1 MHLLDPGPSRRGWH
15 RLQLAMQCPRKYAL
29 YIASKATPGPV
40 SSPALI
46 RGVLLHLALAHHYAL
61 KKNPKA
67 DIYTPLDA
75 MKEKVQSQPNPEEWD
90 KHSTIVARTYL
101 QYDLHW
107 AAERYL
113 VSQVEREL
121 VGHIQDTLQPEP
133 YLYTQRADLIVQH
146 PRSGLYYIVDH
157 KTTGRRPSTAVKY
170 YTLSGQFRG
179 YNFFGRS
186 LWGDQYGGVL
196 LNMIQ
201 WPKKDGSATFLRTEL
216 ATAPYADKT
225 FRDTVIHAER
235 LIRDLRDKHGHET
248 EDPMHWPA
256 AHHETA
262 CWTPYGP
269 CKNHTRCE
277 WGT

>member
-1 MHLLDPGPSRRGWH
+1 M
-15 RLQLAMQCPRKYAL
+15 MQCPRKYAL
-29 YIASKATPGPV
+29 YMASKATPGPV

-121 VGHIQDTLQPEP
+121 VGHIQDTLQPKP
-133 YLYTQRADLIVQH
+133 YLYTQRADLIV
-146 PRSGLYYIVDH
+146 
-157 KTTGRRPSTAVKY
+157 
-170 YTLSGQFRG
+170 
-179 YNFFGRS
+179 
-186 LWGDQYGGVL
+186 
-196 LNMIQ
+196 
-201 WPKKDGSATFLRTEL
+201 
-216 ATAPYADKT
+216 
-225 FRDTVIHAER
+225 
-235 LIRDLRDKHGHET
+235 
-248 EDPMHWPA
+248 
-256 AHHETA
+256 
-262 CWTPYGP
+262 
-269 CKNHTRCE
+269 
-277 WGT
+277 